1 MRCITKDPP
10 RHTVLATIFAEHVSR
25 LLVAQNI
32 PLLGATMLAASQARG
47 ALSNGAVHLVQ
58 AQLVLDFLDLA
69 VMQLVAAWPPSH
81 IP

>member
-1 MRCITKDPP
+1 
-10 RHTVLATIFAEHVSR
+10 
-25 LLVAQNI
+25 
-32 PLLGATMLAASQARG
+32 MLAASQARG